1 MLEFLEETEMSRVG
15 GEMGSDLVASEV
27 KVSDQFKMGTL
38 GPQVDVLTLEH
49 DSQGGELAV

>member
-1 MLEFLEETEMSRVG
+1 MPEFLEGTEMSRVG

-38 GPQVDVLTLEH
+38 GRC
-49 DSQGGELAV
+49 SQSRT